1 MKAYTKD
8 LEVAAGL
15 PMKVSAKDALL
26 RAEISR
32 EQEKEQIRQ
41 QLLYQS
47 MEENSRASKGQKKGQ
62 KKAKNN
68 QSTGSDSTEHPLPV
82 TEGVT
87 PPAPPS
93 PWQQLVSPEGY
104 PYYYNMITGG
114 Q

>member
-47 MEENSRASKGQKKGQ
+47 MEENSRASKEQKKGQ
-62 KKAKNN
+62 KKPKNS
-68 QSTGSDSTEHPLPV
+68 QSAGSDSTKPTLPV

-104 PYYYNMITGG
+104 PYYYNIITGG